1 MKKKIESIEDEEYVD
16 FEETLMEEEQDYDGY
31 DYDKILDQIE
41 DYFNGEPNEDIG
53 PCDSYTEKN
62 GEKLPNLIEGDFSN
76 ASLYEKV
83 IANQLLGVFYSSKN
97 YEISEDIVNQ
107 LLAIPKKFD
116 ERVDN
121 IAYADTNIQGHF
133 LRFRIE
139 FKLGE
144 EYSTAKLFL
153 IEKLGPEFDRNADT
167 LVTLLGEFFEPTRIN
182 FYNRAY
188 AYFNIDAE
196 VDYMEID
203 KFVEL
208 KGKLSLFADRQFNPW
223 VLMMLMRGMKDPS
236 LKEYY
241 NALLASATMDL
252 ELLPEMSL
260 GLSLLTNPGMFG
272 LMGLCKSEPQGFM
285 DRLLGLAYDNDFG
298 KGKFG
303 CTCQDEFGRHLN
315 CDHGL
320 FGPHGQHGHHDHLDK
335 SGVER
340 DIAAFNNA
348 FGNNNLPNKEKLV
361 EAFNNGG
368 EPLKTGEFNK
378 AMNNGSSIIEVDHS
392 LGGEFIDQGVEKT
405 SDTPLV
411 VENENNNPNIQ
422 GPEENITPVR
432 THQNDGRVL

>member
-121 IAYADTNIQGHF
+121 IAYADTDIQGHF
-133 LRFRIE
+133 LRFRVE

-208 KGKLSLFADRQFNPW
+208 KGKLALFADRQFNPW
-223 VLMMLMRGMKDPS
+223 VLMMLMRGMKDPT

-272 LMGLCKSEPQGFM
+272 LMGLCKSEQGFM
-285 DRLLGLAYDNDFG
+285 DRLLGLAYDNEYG
-298 KGKFG
+298 KGKGG
-303 CTCQDEFGRHLN
+303 CSFCR
-315 CDHGL
+315 DHEHDG
-320 FGPHGQHGHHDHLDK
+320 HHHHHDHNHEHHGKGPYDGKNVHFDDFVSASEKIDK
-335 SGVER
+335 EGLREGLNTGDITAVSKQDTSLITESFVEKKAGVELITNQ
-340 DIAAFNNA
+340 DLDSSFTESGKGKEEDTPHVEENA
-348 FGNNNLPNKEKLV
+348 NQN
-361 EAFNNGG
+361 
-368 EPLKTGEFNK
+368 T
-378 AMNNGSSIIEVDHS
+378 NNGS
-392 LGGEFIDQGVEKT
+392 
-405 SDTPLV
+405 
-411 VENENNNPNIQ
+411 Q
-422 GPEENITPVR
+422 GPVNQQTSGR
-432 THQNDGRVL
+432 SHQNDGRVL

>member
-41 DYFNGEPNEDIG
+41 DYFNGDPNEEIG

-62 GEKLPNLIEGDFSN
+62 GEKLPNLIEGDFTN

-83 IANQLLGVFYSSKN
+83 IANQLLGIFYSKKN
-97 YEISEDIVNQ
+97 YEISEDIINQ

-121 IAYADTNIQGHF
+121 IAYADTEIQGHF
-133 LRFRIE
+133 LRFRVE
-139 FKLGE
+139 FRLGE

-153 IEKLGPEFDRNADT
+153 IEKLGYEFDKNADS
-167 LVTLLGEFFEPTRIN
+167 LVTFLGEFVEPTRIN
-182 FYNRAY
+182 FYNRVY
-188 AYFNIDAE
+188 TYFNIDAE

-208 KGKLSLFADRQFNPW
+208 KGKLALFADRQFNPW
-223 VLMMLMRGMKDPS
+223 VLMMLMRGIKDPS

-272 LMGLCKSEPQGFM
+272 LMGLCKSEQGFM
-285 DRLLGLAYDNDFG
+285 DRLLGLAYDNEFG
-298 KGKFG
+298 KGKGG
-303 CTCQDEFGRHLN
+303 CSVCSEHEHDGH
-315 CDHGL
+315 H
-320 FGPHGQHGHHDHLDK
+320 HHHHDHNHERHGRNSYDGQNVHYDNFVEASRGIDKEGIKEGLGDITEASQHDDSIKTNIYDEKQAGVELITDQDLDSSFTE
-335 SGVER
+335 SGVEKVN
-340 DIAAFNNA
+340 DAS
-348 FGNNNLPNKEKLV
+348 LV
-361 EAFNNGG
+361 TENVQENQ
-368 EPLKTGEFNK
+368 N
-378 AMNNGSSIIEVDHS
+378 
-392 LGGEFIDQGVEKT
+392 
-405 SDTPLV
+405 V
-411 VENENNNPNIQ
+411 VETGNQ
-422 GPEENITPVR
+422 QTSVR
-432 THQNDGRVL
+432 THQTERTL